1 MRPHG
6 TPRELES
13 RRRRAVVLLQAGK
26 TYQSVASTLN
36 ASISSVV
43 RWVQSFRKGGARAL
57 RPKPASGRP
66 PLLASAQKQK
76 LLRLLEQG
84 PLAAGYV
91 TDLWT
96 LPRISR
102 LIDKHFGVHY
112 HPGHLW
118 RVMADFG
125 WTWQKPERRATQRDE
140 KAIARWKKHE
150 WPDIKKSPKTWCPS
164 RIPRRKRISP
174 HP

>member
-13 RRRRAVVLLQAGK
+13 RRRRAVVLLQAGR

-66 PLLASAQKQK
+66 PLLASA
-76 LLRLLEQG
+76 
-84 PLAAGYV
+84 
-91 TDLWT
+91 
-96 LPRISR
+96 
-102 LIDKHFGVHY
+102 
-112 HPGHLW
+112 
-118 RVMADFG
+118 
-125 WTWQKPERRATQRDE
+125 
-140 KAIARWKKHE
+140 
-150 WPDIKKSPKTWCPS
+150 
-164 RIPRRKRISP
+164 
-174 HP
+174 